1 MNRWE
6 APESI
11 FAPIIAA
18 VPPDTEWAG
27 FFNTLEWATGGIPR
41 SVLVYNVKRP
51 GTFRKVKEIREREM
65 ATSSGESAKPFTS
78 RAWLA
83 DVNREGDGPRD
94 AASNLWM
101 LGMTHLKDGL
111 CAPAVPDDY
120 DSAILQVI
128 RFRLNKDGLSGAPQ
142 LALVRHRWAEGVL
155 AASPRA
161 IVFGGQRHWDDS
173 WWTESLPQPT
183 VA

>member
-18 VPPDTEWAG
+18 VPPGTEWAG
-27 FFNTLEWATGGIPR
+27 FSNTLDWAATGIPR
-41 SVLVYNVKRP
+41 AVLPYKVKRP
-51 GTFRKVKEIREREM
+51 GTFRKIAESRERK
-65 ATSSGESAKPFTS
+65 ATAVAGESAKPFTS

-83 DVNREGDGPRD
+83 DVNRESPGPGD

-111 CAPAVPDDY
+111 CTPAVPDDY

-155 AASPRA
+155 AASRGA
-161 IVFGGQRHWDDS
+161 IVFGGQRQWDDS

>member
-1 MNRWE
+1 MNRWD

-27 FFNTLEWATGGIPR
+27 FFNTLEWAIGGIPCATQ
-41 SVLVYNVKRP
+41 VYNVKRP
-51 GTFRKVKEIREREM
+51 GTFRKVKETRERKM
-65 ATSSGESAKPFTS
+65 TTSNAEARKPFTS
-78 RAWLA
+78 RVWLA
-83 DVNREGDGPRD
+83 DVSPDGKRD

-120 DSAILQVI
+120 DSAILQVV
-128 RFRLNKDGLSGAPQ
+128 RFRMNKDGLTGAPQ

-161 IVFGGQRHWDDS
+161 IVFGGQRHWDDA
-173 WWTESLPQPT
+173 WWTETIPQLT
-183 VA
+183 ET

>member
-27 FFNTLEWATGGIPR
+27 FVNTLEWAAGGIPR
-41 SVLVYNVKRP
+41 STLVYNIKRP
-51 GTFRKVKEIREREM
+51 GTFRKIKEVRERRM
-65 ATSSGESAKPFTS
+65 ATGSGDAAKPFTS
-78 RAWLA
+78 CASLA
-83 DVNREGDGPRD
+83 DRNREGGPGD

-101 LGMTHLKDGL
+101 LGITNVKDGL

-120 DSAILQVI
+120 DTGILQVI
-128 RFRLNKDGLSGAPQ
+128 RFRLNKDGLTGAPQ

-161 IVFGGQRHWDDS
+161 IVFGGQRHWDDA
-173 WWTESLPQPT
+173 WWTENIPQPT
-183 VA
+183 EA